1 MSKAIP
7 MSTTK
12 PATKP
17 TATPTEKVLEAKWGK
32 TLIAAG
38 FTALPD
44 VIFQYQKA
52 LKLKPLDVL
61 VLLHLASYWWKPNE
75 NPWPAKGTIAD
86 AIDVDPRTVQRSIA
100 KMEALGYVKR
110 IERKA
115 KAGDNLTNQYDLRG
129 LVKAAATFADLKI
142 AIREKRAAE
151 DKSRRATPT
160 AFALIEG
167 GKRSTRQCTNPISA
181 ETLGGG
187 LPAFRRSA
195 GPDRAAHRLG
205 PHPAATGLFSAAA
218 APGRRARRRQNCFR

>member
-1 MSKAIP
+1 MCRALLPATCHPPHTLGTISKAIP

-17 TATPTEKVLEAKWGK
+17 TASPTEKVLEAKWGK

-100 KMEALGYVKR
+100 KMEALGYVRR

-167 GKRSTRQCTNPISA
+167 GKKV
-181 ETLGGG
+181 
-187 LPAFRRSA
+187 
-195 GPDRAAHRLG
+195 
-205 PHPAATGLFSAAA
+205 
-218 APGRRARRRQNCFR
+218 

>member
-1 MSKAIP
+1 MGHQPHTLGTMSKATT

-12 PATKP
+12 SAPKP
-17 TATPTEKVLEAKWGK
+17 STSPTEKVLEAKWGK

-100 KMEALGYVKR
+100 KMEALGYVQR

-129 LVKAAATFADLKI
+129 LVKAAATFAEQKI
-142 AIREKRAAE
+142 AIREKRAGE
-151 DKSRRATPT
+151 DKSRRATPA

-167 GKRSTRQCTNPISA
+167 GKKI
-181 ETLGGG
+181 
-187 LPAFRRSA
+187 
-195 GPDRAAHRLG
+195 
-205 PHPAATGLFSAAA
+205 
-218 APGRRARRRQNCFR
+218 

>member
-1 MSKAIP
+1 

-12 PATKP
+12 PAIKP
-17 TATPTEKVLEAKWGK
+17 TASPTEKVLEAKWGK

-167 GKRSTRQCTNPISA
+167 GKKV
-181 ETLGGG
+181 
-187 LPAFRRSA
+187 
-195 GPDRAAHRLG
+195 
-205 PHPAATGLFSAAA
+205 
-218 APGRRARRRQNCFR
+218 

>member
-1 MSKAIP
+1 MGHQPHTLGTMSKAIT

-12 PATKP
+12 SAPKP
-17 TATPTEKVLEAKWGK
+17 SASPTEKVLEAKWGK

-100 KMEALGYVKR
+100 KMEALGYVQR

-115 KAGDNLTNQYDLRG
+115 KAGDNLTNQYSLTDEAVR
-129 LVKAAATFADLKI
+129 VQYYDDSSM
-142 AIREKRAAE
+142 REPRIF
-151 DKSRRATPT
+151 PNT
-160 AFALIEG
+160 AFWWYCAIIDQKNE
-167 GKRSTRQCTNPISA
+167 
-181 ETLGGG
+181 
-187 LPAFRRSA
+187 
-195 GPDRAAHRLG
+195 
-205 PHPAATGLFSAAA
+205 
-218 APGRRARRRQNCFR
+218 